1 MTKACPAAIH
11 LMRPFSSLHSPD
23 GELYFQHT
31 SQMTAYLKTDT
42 KKTIRIFA
50 AASFLNDLGSDIIYP
65 IWPLFLT
72 TVLKANMAALGFLD
86 GLGDSLVSLS
96 QAASGYISDRIKKRK
111 VFIWTGYIFG
121 ALSRVGYA
129 LSSAWT
135 HLIPF
140 RVLDRSGKIR
150 SAPRDAIV
158 ADISDDTNR
167 GKNFGLIRAMDHLG
181 AVFGILIC
189 IFLLSVLG
197 YRILFA
203 LAALPSL
210 ISAALVFFLIKE
222 RKPERL
228 RIYKGISFKDLD
240 KNFTLF
246 LVLSSI
252 LALGAFSYSFLL
264 IYAKEFGFNVTF
276 VPVLYLI
283 FTVAASLLSY
293 PFGKLSDRIGRKPV
307 LLLSYLFWIIVCLIV
322 ISRPDRFMIVLVFV
336 FYGAHKGALEPVQKT
351 LVSELAPCKF
361 RASCLGGFQMVTG
374 LCALPASFIAG
385 VLWEILG
392 MSAPFYLSL
401 ILTTVSGG
409 MLLFVKEH

>member
-1 MTKACPAAIH
+1 
-11 LMRPFSSLHSPD
+11 
-23 GELYFQHT
+23 
-31 SQMTAYLKTDT
+31 MTADRKTDT

-72 TVLKANMAALGFLD
+72 TVLKANMATLGFLD

-181 AVFGILIC
+181 AVFGILVC
-189 IFLLSVLG
+189 IFLFSVLG

-210 ISAALVFFLIKE
+210 ISAALIFFLIKE
-222 RKPERL
+222 RRSERL
-228 RIYKGISFKDLD
+228 RVYKGISLKDLD
-240 KNFTLF
+240 RNFTLF

-264 IYAKEFGFNVTF
+264 IYAKEFGFTITF

-283 FTVAASLLSY
+283 FTVVASLLSY

-307 LLLSYLFWIIVCLIV
+307 LLLSYLFWIIVCLSV
-322 ISRPDRFMIVLVFV
+322 ISRPNRFMIVLVFV

-351 LVSELAPCKF
+351 LVSELASCKF